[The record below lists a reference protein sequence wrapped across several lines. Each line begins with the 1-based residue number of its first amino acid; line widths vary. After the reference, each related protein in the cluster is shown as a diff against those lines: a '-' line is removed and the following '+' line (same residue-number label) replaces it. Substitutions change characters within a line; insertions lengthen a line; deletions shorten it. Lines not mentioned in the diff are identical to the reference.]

1 MSEREK
7 AVLQD
12 VRADQG
18 SLGSP
23 APRQAHAA
31 PSRGE
36 LRRPVEEAE
45 EVILLFVASRADE

>member
-45 EVILLFVASRADE
+45 EVILLFVASRVDE